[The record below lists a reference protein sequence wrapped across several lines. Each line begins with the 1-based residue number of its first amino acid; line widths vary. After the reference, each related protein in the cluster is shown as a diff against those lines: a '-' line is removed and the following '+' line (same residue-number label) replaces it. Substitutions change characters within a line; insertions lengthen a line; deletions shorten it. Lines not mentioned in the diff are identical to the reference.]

1 MISGYNLL
9 HSLILEGKKE
19 FENRSGYNIKLYNNR
34 DYDETLGLVD
44 LVMEK
49 SRVCLVQITKSSQL
63 SSVFQ
68 RFKA

>member
-49 SRVCLVQITKSSQL
+49 SRACLVQITKSSQL